1 MTGSLEESHYEV
13 VKEQQSS
20 DQLLLSSYT
29 ESESPTTIAITA
41 ERSKATEYCDEQMP
55 ALALPDKHRARYH
68 KYRAAFRTNSAIDN
82 PEARAAAEARLD
94 HWYQRHL
101 QTSDEAQKALAELV
115 SRLSD
120 GEDITLVGS
129 EKSPEAAQRANLK
142 QVIEARLSSK
152 FDFTVEK
159 REPVRA

>member
-29 ESESPTTIAITA
+29 ESESPTTIAITDEA
-41 ERSKATEYCDEQMP
+41 ATYCDEQMP
-55 ALALPDKHRARYH
+55 ALSLPNKHLARYH

-101 QTSDEAQKALAELV
+101 QTSDEAQEALAELV

>member
-29 ESESPTTIAITA
+29 ESESPTTIAITDEA
-41 ERSKATEYCDEQMP
+41 AAYCDEQMS
-55 ALALPDKHRARYH
+55 ALSLPNKHLARYH

-159 REPVRA
+159 REQPLSA

>member
-29 ESESPTTIAITA
+29 ESESPTTIAITDEA
-41 ERSKATEYCDEQMP
+41 AAYCDEQMS
-55 ALALPDKHRARYH
+55 ALALPEKHRTRYH

-101 QTSDEAQKALAELV
+101 QTSDEAQKALAGLV
-115 SRLSD
+115 SRLRD